1 MGPRKKRPSDD
12 DEEDVDEGDDYDIPL
27 GGEKKRGKRG
37 AGAISAPVHLNS
49 LDDPE
54 IIFHDYSKTMTLKRD
69 HMNRP
74 CWITPDAHI
83 FLEAFSPHY
92 QGAYDFLVAIGEP
105 VSRPKF
111 IHEYRLT
118 EDSLY
123 AAVALSI
130 DTDKIV
136 KTLNRLCKTDVPPAV
151 VTYIRN
157 CTYTFGKAKLVL
169 KDNRFYVESQF
180 PEVLREL
187 LKNPTIRD
195 ARWID
200 STVGGA
206 VGGSATSS
214 TNTAAAD
221 GFVEATVQDEDKR
234 NLTMVRI
241 DDGDDDD
248 LDDDDEEEA
257 LLAGGV
263 MAVKSKRTVSFMVK
277 QKLVQTVK
285 RSAKEESKY
294 PLMEE
299 YDFKA
304 DRKNPNLGL
313 DLKPSTRIRSYQ
325 EKSLAKMFGNGRAR
339 SGIIVLPCG
348 AGKSL
353 TGVTAAST
361 IKKNTMVM
369 CINNAS
375 VMQWRDEF
383 LNWTTIAKDSIKI
396 FTSQNKDMLPPINR
410 TGVKNQAC
418 ICISTYS
425 MMCHGGK
432 RSASGEEMI
441 RAIGERE
448 WGCMILDEV
457 HVAPAEMFQKVLQM
471 VNAHCKLGLTA
482 TLVREDNK
490 IRDLHFLVGPKLYEA
505 NWIDLT
511 EMGFLAR
518 VKCVEVWCPMTKEF
532 YAEYIRGCITGS
544 TNGRVQRLLYVM
556 NPTKVRTCEYLVR
569 YHVKRGDKIII
580 FSDDVPALILYCQ
593 GLQNVYQIPYIF
605 GSTPEH
611 ERRKWLQTFK
621 SSPECNCIGLSKV
634 GDTALD
640 IPEANVIIQVSS
652 QFGAR
657 RQEAQRLG
665 RILRPKHNPT
675 GGYNAFFYSLVSSDT
690 REMYF
695 STKRQQYLIDQGYTF
710 QVIQD
715 LADKANA
722 QSVTLKTKK
731 DEANLLHSV
740 LKFDYS
746 AVDAEEENYLNKARG
761 DEVEESSGPSGAAA
775 VAQGFGAFGSGGTTA
790 SNLAGI
796 NEQHE
801 TEDGATLGAAK
812 RSNASMINLTGMGD
826 GTVYTEFA
834 DNSKKRG
841 Y

>member
-1 MGPRKKRPSDD
+1 MGPRKRGADE
-12 DEEDVDEGDDYDIPL
+12 DEEYVDEGDDYDIPI
-27 GGEKKRGKRG
+27 GGERKKGKRG
-37 AGAISAPVHLNS
+37 AGPKSAPTS
-49 LDDPE
+49 LGPLEDPE
-54 IIFHDYSKTMTLKRD
+54 VIFHDYSKSLTLKRD
-69 HMNRP
+69 HINRP
-74 CWITPDAHI
+74 CWITPGAHI
-83 FLEAFSPHY
+83 FLEAFSQHY

-123 AAVALSI
+123 AAVALGI
-130 DTDKIV
+130 DTDKII
-136 KTLNRLCKTDVPPAV
+136 KTLNRLCKTDVPAAV

-187 LKNPTIRD
+187 LKNPTIRN
-195 ARWID
+195 ARWIETAPSD
-200 STVGGA
+200 AASGSGSTGIG
-206 VGGSATSS
+206 T
-214 TNTAAAD
+214 D

-234 NLTMVRI
+234 NLKMVRI

-248 LDDDDEEEA
+248 DLEDDEEEA
-257 LLAGGV
+257 LLAGGI
-263 MAVKSKRTVSFMVK
+263 AAIKSKRTVSFMVK
-277 QKLVQTVK
+277 QKSVQTVK
-285 RSAKEESKY
+285 KSAKEESKY

-383 LNWTTIAKDSIKI
+383 LNWTTISKDSLKI

-410 TGVKNQAC
+410 PGVKNQAC
-418 ICISTYS
+418 VCISTYS
-425 MMCHGGK
+425 MMCHNGK
-432 RSASGEEMI
+432 RSASGDEMI

-457 HVAPAEMFQKVLQM
+457 HVAPADMFQKVLQM

-511 EMGFLAR
+511 EMGFLAK

-532 YAEYIRGCITGS
+532 YSEYIRGCISGG
-544 TNGRVQRLLYVM
+544 TNSRVQRLLYVM

-605 GSTPEH
+605 GGTPEH

-690 REMYF
+690 REMFF

-715 LADKANA
+715 LADRASA

-731 DEANLLHSV
+731 DEADLLHSV

-746 AVDAEEENYLNKARG
+746 AVDAEEEQYLNKARG
-761 DEVEESSGPSGAAA
+761 YEVEDTGGGPVGAAA
-775 VAQGFGAFGSGGTTA
+775 VAQSVGAFGSSSGSSRVGGA
-790 SNLAGI
+790 D
-796 NEQHE
+796 E
-801 TEDGATLGAAK
+801 TSGEDGAGTAK
-812 RSNASMINLTGMGD
+812 RSTASMINLTGLGD

-834 DNSKKRG
+834 DDKRRG
-841 Y
+841 F